1 MKFEN
6 RKWERGGGEREL
18 EHSSNYN
25 GEWKNQHTKLKKE
38 ILTANGQLHEPST
51 KCKYERIQKMLKP

>member
-38 ILTANGQLHEPST
+38 ILTANGKDNDQ
-51 KCKYERIQKMLKP
+51 QN